1 MKHHPVTV
9 FTNGA
14 RQIAIDPFPV
24 IVHPGDTISW
34 SSKAGKITVAFTDA
48 PLDALHF
55 SASDGATKLPT

>member
-24 IVHPGDTISW
+24 RVHRGDTISW
-34 SSKAGKITVAFTDA
+34 KSDEGKITVCVYQRAA
-48 PLDALHF
+48 
-55 SASDGATKLPT
+55 